1 MLTIVC
7 NNHMLEFRMQI
18 SIIPFENT
26 IITDNQINISKIVD
40 ELNFPYTTTVVVHCA
55 YDCSEVRI

>member
-1 MLTIVC
+1 
-7 NNHMLEFRMQI
+7 MQT

-40 ELNFPYTTTVVVHCA
+40 EVNLRYTTTMVVHCA
-55 YDCSEVRI
+55 YDCSEVRILTFKLIN